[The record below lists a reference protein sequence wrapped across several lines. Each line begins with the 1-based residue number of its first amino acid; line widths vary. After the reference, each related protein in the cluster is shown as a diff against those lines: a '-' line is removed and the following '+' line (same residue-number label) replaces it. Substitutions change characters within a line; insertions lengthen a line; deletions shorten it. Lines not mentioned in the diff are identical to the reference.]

1 MRRFFQSRGR
11 EIEDQIEAYLCCV
24 SRACL
29 IFSEGVRDYFRD
41 NRGRLEERRQEISQ
55 VEREADD
62 LLKKIKHVL
71 CAYMLIP
78 ESRGDVL
85 ELLDDLDDIVD
96 TTKQV
101 LLQLSIETPAI
112 PGLLKDDFLDM
123 TQASLHSVDE
133 LVRGVR
139 AFFLETRMVPD
150 YVNKVYFYEKEA
162 DRLEELMK
170 RKVFSSDEITR
181 LSCKMHIRHFI
192 EKIALLSDKSEEIAK
207 NLLIYAAK
215 RTI

>member
-1 MRRFFQSRGR
+1 MKKFFRSRAR
-11 EIEDQIEAYLCCV
+11 DIEEKIEEYLCCI
-24 SRACL
+24 SKAGL
-29 IFSEGVRDYFRD
+29 IFNEGIRDYFRD
-41 NRGRLEERRQEISQ
+41 KHGRLEERRQEISQ
-55 VEREADD
+55 LEREADE
-62 LLKKIKHVL
+62 LLKKIKHDL
-71 CAYMLIP
+71 YAHMLIP
-78 ESRGDVL
+78 ESRGDVF

-112 PGLLKDDFLDM
+112 PPFLREDFLDM
-123 TQASLHSVDE
+123 TGASINAVDE

-139 AFFLETRMVPD
+139 AFFMETQMVAD
-150 YVNKVYFYEKEA
+150 YVNKVFFFEKEA
-162 DRLEELMK
+162 DRLEEISK
-170 RKVFSSDEITR
+170 RRIFSSEETR

-215 RTI
+215 RSI